1 MPMRRLALFAL
12 AAATLAACASP
23 RPAPSRGGAQGDL
36 MARARALAQRAII
49 VDGHIDLPYRF
60 TEEPWAIAA
69 RTDTLGDFDFARARA
84 GGLDAPFMSIYI
96 PAAKQEVPGAA
107 KAFADSLIDL
117 VERYTAAFPTQ
128 FEIARSP
135 ADVER
140 IARAGRVALP
150 MGMENGAPLNTLA
163 DVRHFY
169 DRGIRYVTLTHGRV
183 NQLGDSSY
191 DTTRT
196 WHGLSPFGREVVRE
210 MNRLGIMVDI
220 SHVSDETA
228 FDALRTTRAPA
239 IASHSSMR
247 RFTPGWERNMSDS
260 VLAALGRNGG
270 VVMINFGSAFLKTE
284 YQAAQTA
291 FQLRLQAAL
300 RRQGLT
306 PRDRAAFPTY
316 YAMRRAEPV
325 GTVQDVADHID
336 HAVRVAGMDHVGLGS
351 DYDGVT
357 SLPAG
362 LTDVSMFPNLV
373 AELLRRGY
381 SEPDIEKILGG
392 NLMRVWREVERV
404 AAASR

>member
-1 MPMRRLALFAL
+1 MSMRRFAPFVL
-12 AAATLAACASP
+12 AAVTLAACSSP
-23 RPAPSRGGAQGDL
+23 RPAPSQGDL

-96 PAAKQEVPGAA
+96 PAAKQEVPGGA

-135 ADVER
+135 ADVVR
-140 IARAGRVALP
+140 IAASGRVALP

-210 MNRLGIMVDI
+210 MNRLGIMVDL

-228 FDALRTTRAPA
+228 FDALRTTRAPV

-325 GTVQDVADHID
+325 GTVADVADHID

-381 SEPDIEKILGG
+381 SEGDVEKILGG
-392 NLMRVWREVERV
+392 NLLRVWREVERV
-404 AAASR
+404 ATASR

>member
-1 MPMRRLALFAL
+1 MRRLALVL
-12 AAATLAACASP
+12 LVVTTLAACTGQRSV
-23 RPAPSRGGAQGDL
+23 APQGDV
-36 MARARALAQRAII
+36 MARARALAERFII

-69 RTDTLGDFDFARARA
+69 RTDTLGDFDFVRARA

-96 PAAKQEVPGAA
+96 PAAKQAVPGAA

-117 VERYTAAFPTQ
+117 VERYTAAFPSQ

-135 ADVER
+135 ADVVR
-140 IARAGRVALP
+140 IARAGKVALP
-150 MGMENGAPLNTLA
+150 MGMENGAPLNSLE
-163 DVRHFY
+163 DVRHFHR
-169 DRGIRYVTLTHGRV
+169 RGIRYVTLTHGRV

-191 DTTRT
+191 DSTRT

-228 FDALRTTRAPA
+228 FDALRTTRAPV

-291 FQLRLQAAL
+291 FQLRLQQAL
-300 RRQGLT
+300 RAQGLT
-306 PRDRAAFPTY
+306 PRDRASFPTY
-316 YAMRRAEPV
+316 YAMRRREPV

-336 HAVRVAGMDHVGLGS
+336 HAVRVAGIDHVGLGS
-351 DYDGVT
+351 DFDGVT

-362 LTDVSMFPNLV
+362 LTNVSMFPNLV

-381 SEPDIEKILGG
+381 SEQSIEKILGG
-392 NLMRVWREVERV
+392 NLLRVWREVERV